1 MNKFFNIKHL
11 LLDINNVQVQLN
23 INTEEL
29 QPSLIIK
36 KQKKTQKK
44 TKQTNKKKQKN
55 KTKQKTH
62 EIYECNTI

>member
-36 KQKKTQKK
+36 KQNKPKKN
-44 TKQTNKKKQKN
+44 KQTNKKRTKKQNETKN
-55 KTKQKTH
+55 P
-62 EIYECNTI
+62 

>member
-36 KQKKTQKK
+36 KQKKTKK
-44 TKQTNKKKQKN
+44 NKQTNKKKTKKQNETKN
-55 KTKQKTH
+55 P
-62 EIYECNTI
+62 

>member
-36 KQKKTQKK
+36 KQNK
-44 TKQTNKKKQKN
+44 TKKNQTNK
-55 KTKQKTH
+55 
-62 EIYECNTI
+62 